1 MLGADAFFHEL
12 TCQALIWNSQFE
24 QARAVY
30 LQACEQSPSCL
41 TWLGLGSTCYRVKP
55 VLLLHIV
62 PENIC
67 IIRRVYVCVCIAG
80 GAGYS

>member
-1 MLGADAFFHEL
+1 MLDQIMLANAFFNEL
-12 TCQALIWNSQFE
+12 PCEALILNFQFD

-55 VLLLHIV
+55 VLLLHLTQV
-62 PENIC
+62 PENIS
-67 IIRRVYVCVCIAG
+67 IIRRVYVRVCA
-80 GAGYS
+80 